1 MSVSSTP
8 FDAALSREIEAR
20 SVQTEDTGE
29 QIPRVF
35 HIATVLVFTFLLLP
49 VAVVVL
55 AGLNAGDF
63 LTFPPQGLSLR
74 WVQAFLTSAMFIG
87 SFLWSFALAVLAG
100 VTSTVLG
107 TMTSLVLT
115 RHEFPGRGLLSAL
128 FLSPIM
134 LPGLVIGLGLYIYYV
149 SAVPILAKS
158 FWGLLIGHI
167 IVTMPYVVRTVSASL
182 YNFDL
187 SLEEAARNLGA
198 SPLKAFFQV
207 TLPIIQPGIMAGSIF
222 AFVMSF
228 GQFDVSLFL
237 SQPAFTPLPITMYE
251 ELRFRYTPIV
261 AAAGIFAIALV
272 VASILITSRLTD
284 LKRFAGF
291 D

>member
-1 MSVSSTP
+1 MGISNKPS
-8 FDAALSREIEAR
+8 DGALLEEMEAR
-20 SVQTEDTGE
+20 SVPIKDTQGE
-29 QIPRVF
+29 IPRVF
-35 HIATVLVFTFLLLP
+35 WIATILVFIFLLMP
-49 VAVVVL
+49 VGIVVL
-55 AGLNAGDF
+55 AGLNAGNF

-74 WVQAFLTSAMFIG
+74 WVRAFVTSPLFVRSYG
-87 SFLWSFALAVLAG
+87 WSFLLAAIAG
-100 VTSTVLG
+100 LISTVLG

-115 RHEFPGRGLLSAL
+115 RHEFPGRGLLNSL

-134 LPGLVIGLGLYIYYV
+134 LPGLVIGLGLYMYYV
-149 SAVPILAKS
+149 SSFTILARS

-198 SPLKAFFQV
+198 GPVQTFFKI
-207 TLPIIQPGIMAGSIF
+207 TLPTIQPGIMAGSIF
-222 AFVMSF
+222 AFIMSF

-237 SQPAFTPLPITMYE
+237 YKPDFRPLPLTLFE
-251 ELRFRYTPIV
+251 EMRFRYTPTV
-261 AAAGIFAIALV
+261 AAAGIFSIALV

-284 LKRFAGF
+284 LRRFAGF

>member
-1 MSVSSTP
+1 MSSLRKPS
-8 FDAALSREIEAR
+8 DAALEKEMEAR
-20 SVQTEDTGE
+20 AVPVEATQGE
-29 QIPRVF
+29 IPGVF
-35 HIATVLVFTFLLLP
+35 WIATILVFIFLLMP
-49 VAVVVL
+49 VGIVVL
-55 AGLNAGDF
+55 AGLNAGNF

-74 WVQAFLTSAMFIG
+74 WVRAFVTSPLFIR
-87 SFLWSFALAVLAG
+87 SFAWSFILAAIAGLA
-100 VTSTVLG
+100 STVLG
-107 TMTSLVLT
+107 TMTALVLT
-115 RHEFPGRGLLSAL
+115 RHDFPGRGLLNAL

-149 SAVPILAKS
+149 SSFTVLSRS
-158 FWGLLIGHI
+158 FWGLLVGHV

-198 SPLKAFFQV
+198 GPIHAFFKI
-207 TLPIIQPGIMAGSIF
+207 TLPIIQPGIMAGAIF
-222 AFVMSF
+222 AFIMSF

-237 SQPAFTPLPITMYE
+237 SQPAFNPLPLTMYE

-272 VASILITSRLTD
+272 ATSILVTSRLTD
-284 LKRFAGF
+284 LRRFAGF